1 MQREI
6 NIGEKSVTLLA
17 NAATPYYY
25 TRTFNEEFFD
35 VISSDP
41 SDGKATVVFQRL
53 AYIMACQAEGTV
65 KAASVDGF
73 IEWLEGF
80 STSGMT
86 DATGDIADAY
96 YGNAVSKSIP
106 K

>member
-1 MQREI
+1 MQKEI
-6 NIGEKSVTLLA
+6 NIGDKTVTLLA

-25 TRTFNEEFFD
+25 SRTFGEEFFD

-41 SDGKATVVFQRL
+41 TDGKATVVFQQL
-53 AYIMACQAEGTV
+53 AYIMACQADGTV
-65 KAASVDGF
+65 KSASVDGF
-73 IEWLEGF
+73 IEWLEDF
-80 STSGMT
+80 TPSGMT

-96 YGNAVSKSIP
+96 YGNAVTKSIP